1 MSWWNSQCTH
11 IWIFSVG
18 RGNAAFL
25 RTGLNQ
31 GFILDMGTGDL
42 LDPAKFIQ
50 DNFIPRLDRYN
61 DSKIAQAIL
70 SHPHADHISQCGA
83 LEKGEEL
90 CPSLLTCPHDKDIPP
105 ERGQNEK
112 VDWTRI
118 EDPSGQN
125 KDLLNTYRNLFA
137 SRKVPLQT
145 INYDSCRDIP
155 NLEYG
160 IYYIRPPICNDLH
173 PENNTK
179 YGNAMS
185 LVFYL
190 RHGEHTV
197 LFPGDIT
204 PESMKLMLEEK
215 NGLEKRY
222 SVLTAGFSE
231 QHPLWH
237 IKTQN
242 QPSLQRLL
250 SDRGLT
256 ILIAPHH
263 GLESCY
269 SQQLYDAIYGGKP
282 RLVVISERRGKD
294 KSPGRI
300 DTRYQS
306 EQGASGLDVEIQG
319 KNERRY
325 SMTTLN
331 GHHILIV
338 FSGTGR
344 PRVYA
349 NTDPMALLNIISS

>member
-42 LDPAKFIQ
+42 IDPAKFIQ
-50 DNFIPRLDRYN
+50 DNFLPRLDNYKG
-61 DSKIAQAIL
+61 SKIAQVIL
-70 SHPHADHISQCGA
+70 SHPHADHVSQCSA
-83 LEKGEEL
+83 LGKGEKL
-90 CPSLLTCPHDKDIPP
+90 YSSLLTCPHDKDIPP
-105 ERGQNEK
+105 EIGQNEK
-112 VDWTRI
+112 VDWARI

-125 KDLLNTYRNLFA
+125 KDLLDAYRHLFTG
-137 SRKVPLQT
+137 RCVPLQT
-145 INYDSCRDIP
+145 INYDSSRDIP

-173 PENNTK
+173 SENTK

-204 PESMKLMLEEK
+204 PEAMELILEEK
-215 NGLEKRY
+215 DGLEKRY
-222 SVLTAGFSE
+222 SILTAGFSDKY
-231 QHPLWH
+231 PRWH
-237 IKTQN
+237 IETQN
-242 QPSLQRLL
+242 QPSLKSFL
-250 SDRGLT
+250 SSRGLT

-269 SQQLYDAIYGGKP
+269 SEELYDAIRGGKP
-282 RLVVISERRGKD
+282 RLVVISERRRKNE
-294 KSPGRI
+294 SPGRI

-319 KNERRY
+319 KTERRR
-325 SMTTLN
+325 SITTVS